1 MSVDEPSAAGNATA
15 RTPGRGR
22 TGPSDLALTFP
33 DLPRLELEQL
43 LRQLVERAGEVMAT
57 QGRLRGL
64 LRANQAVITDLAL
77 PEVLRRV
84 CQAARELVDARFAAL
99 GVLGPD
105 GHIAELVQDG
115 MDEET
120 VREIGTSPEGK
131 GLLAAV
137 LDEGRPIRLRTA
149 AGDPRSSGLPPGHPP
164 VRSFLGVPI
173 RIRNE
178 KFGGLY
184 LGESGRGEFSPEDE
198 ELLRALAVT
207 AGVAIDNARLYE
219 ATRRRGEWLAA
230 TAAVTRATLDP
241 SQGGP
246 LCTIAER
253 SRELTRADLA
263 VVLLPDDDED
273 SLRIEIAESGPGQE
287 VVAEHLRGGTL
298 PRSRSLSG
306 HVFETCRP
314 LRLADPR
321 ELPDLEPAVAVA
333 ELRIGPVLVVPLLGA
348 EQTDG
353 VLLLARRVGRPAFT
367 EEDQKMTAGFANQ
380 AAIALELAEARVE
393 RERLHVLDERERIAA
408 DLHDHV
414 IQRLFAAGLSLQ
426 GVAARLPGPET
437 ERLTRVIGDLD
448 DTIAQIRT
456 SIFSL
461 QRSGDDES
469 VRSRI
474 LVVVT
479 ESARLLGF
487 TPLLRFSGPA
497 ETLVAAAHDAS
508 LADDLVAV
516 LREALANVAKHA
528 GASRVE
534 VDVVAETGDGDG
546 DDRLSLVVTDDGKGP
561 GKDLRRS
568 GLANLGRRAQR
579 RGGTFEL
586 APHPPRGSRLR
597 WTTPLA

>member
-1 MSVDEPSAAGNATA
+1 MSVDEPSAEGYAGA
-15 RTPGRGR
+15 RAPGRGR
-22 TGPSDLALTFP
+22 AGPADPALTSP
-33 DLPRLELEQL
+33 DLPRLEFEQL
-43 LRQLVERAGEVMAT
+43 MRQLVERAGEVMAT

-64 LRANQAVITDLAL
+64 LRANQAVITDLTL

-84 CQAARELVDARFAAL
+84 CGAARELVDARYAAL

-105 GHIAELVQDG
+105 GHIAELVQVG

-120 VREIGTSPEGK
+120 VRAIGTLPEGK
-131 GLLAAV
+131 GLLSAV
-137 LDEGRPIRLRTA
+137 LDEGRPIRLRA
-149 AGDPRSSGLPPGHPP
+149 AAEDPRSSGLPSGHPP

-173 RIRNE
+173 RIRDE

-184 LGESGRGEFSPEDE
+184 LAECGRGEFSPEDE
-198 ELLRALAVT
+198 ELTRALAVT

-219 ATRRRGEWLAA
+219 STRRRGEWLAA
-230 TAAVTRATLDP
+230 TAAVTRETLDP
-241 SQGGP
+241 SGGRP
-246 LCTIAER
+246 LGTIAER
-253 SRELTRADLA
+253 SRELTGADLA
-263 VVLLPDDDED
+263 VVLLPEDEA
-273 SLRIEIAESGPGQE
+273 SLRIVIAESAPGQE
-287 VVAEHLRGGTL
+287 AVADHLRGAVL
-298 PRSRSLSG
+298 PRSNSLSG
-306 HVFETCRP
+306 HVFDTRRP
-314 LRLADPR
+314 LRLSDPR

-348 EQTDG
+348 EQPEG
-353 VLLLARRVGRPAFT
+353 VLLLARRADRQAFT
-367 EEDQKMTAGFANQ
+367 EEDERTTAGFANQ
-380 AAIALELAEARVE
+380 AAVALELAEARVE

-426 GVAARLPGPET
+426 GVAARLPAPEA

-461 QRSGDDES
+461 QHTGDDES

-508 LADDLVAV
+508 LAEDVTAV
-516 LREALANVAKHA
+516 LREALVNVAKHA

-534 VDVVAETGDGDG
+534 VDVVADTSGGE
-546 DDRLSLVVTDDGKGP
+546 DRLSLVVTDDGKGP
-561 GKDLRRS
+561 VKGPRRS
-568 GLANLGRRAQR
+568 GLANLERRAGR

-586 APHPPRGSRLR
+586 NPHIPRGSRLR
-597 WTTPLA
+597 WTVPLG